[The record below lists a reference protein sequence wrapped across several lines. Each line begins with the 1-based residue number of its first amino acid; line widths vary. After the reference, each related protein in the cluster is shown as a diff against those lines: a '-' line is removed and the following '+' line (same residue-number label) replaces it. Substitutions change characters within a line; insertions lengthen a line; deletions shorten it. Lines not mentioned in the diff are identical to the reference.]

1 MDHDSPDWDRTPTES
16 IEVKD
21 EAPHTT
27 KAEPVEPPTNETKL
41 ELMKKEEDS
50 PQHTPMLCPPV
61 RTVPDKTST
70 TSTSPPPKP
79 PLFPTHLT
87 GIFPHALRH
96 RPTPRLLQHHPQL
109 LVRISQHHPHHPL
122 PHPPPALRILSS
134 SPPMFPSCRKHVRG
148 THQSIPIGW
157 APHSYTTLHI
167 QQHPHAS
174 PYKSPFHAPTGMANF
189 YPSTF
194 PLTSNT
200 TSIPRH
206 TPPDDPPHQAQHR
219 PLTSNQPLPQIPLQ
233 CTPHSRRPTHRATSC
248 HAPADY
254 PADCSSGRRCSRGRT
269 QFTIKQLVV
278 SPHTIL
284 THRVMTRKEHGF
296 FRFVTSSFQLSLTT
310 VFNPQSTL
318 TRTLYHHAISFLTA
332 AVFQLVIFTTFS
344 AQPPLLP
351 FNGECRRLR

>member
-1 MDHDSPDWDRTPTES
+1 
-16 IEVKD
+16 
-21 EAPHTT
+21 
-27 KAEPVEPPTNETKL
+27 
-41 ELMKKEEDS
+41 
-50 PQHTPMLCPPV
+50 
-61 RTVPDKTST
+61 
-70 TSTSPPPKP
+70 
-79 PLFPTHLT
+79 
-87 GIFPHALRH
+87 
-96 RPTPRLLQHHPQL
+96 
-109 LVRISQHHPHHPL
+109 
-122 PHPPPALRILSS
+122 
-134 SPPMFPSCRKHVRG
+134 MFPSCQKHVRG
-148 THQSIPIGW
+148 THQSIPPGW

-174 PYKSPFHAPTGMANF
+174 PYKSPFHAPIGMANF

-233 CTPHSRRPTHRATSC
+233 CSRRYPPFQTLHSQSDKLPRSSRLSCGLLVRPPLQPRPNSIHDQAACSFTSHHSHTSC
-248 HAPADY
+248 D
-254 PADCSSGRRCSRGRT
+254 DQKRT
-269 QFTIKQLVV
+269 QL
-278 SPHTIL
+278 
-284 THRVMTRKEHGF
+284 
-296 FRFVTSSFQLSLTT
+296 FRFVATSFQLSLTT